1 VVMDHGVIEQVGRP
15 QDVYNR
21 PETRFVA
28 DFLGQSNI
36 LAGTVVAA
44 GEPVT
49 EVELTN
55 GVRLRVAAQ
64 GAVAEGQA
72 VEIVIRAHKLEV
84 SAEAAPED
92 ALPDGV
98 LNRFAGVVRD
108 SNYLGGLATYFIDSS
123 GVELQ
128 AINPI
133 ADRMFAPGEAVSLRT
148 APKNCVLLDSR

>member
-1 VVMDHGVIEQVGRP
+1 VMDHGVIEQVGRP
-15 QDVYNR
+15 QDVYSR

-49 EVELTN
+49 EVELSN

-64 GAVAEGQA
+64 SAVAEGQA

-84 SAEAAPED
+84 TAETAPAD
-92 ALPDGV
+92 APQDGA

-108 SNYLGGLATYFIDSS
+108 SNYLGGLATYFIESS

-133 ADRMFAPGEAVSLRT
+133 ADRMFAPGEAVSLCT
-148 APKNCVLLDSR
+148 APKNCVLLESR